1 MKRKRSKRKWF
12 LGGVEDDGVDEEGGM
27 PRRQRTDL
35 ETAERRRV
43 LDDLFASH
51 GDLQTLSAKVGRW
64 VSWKDVAQIVS
75 KHTGRPETSA
85 GVRNSLMRLRRHGGS
100 ETRKPRSHNLCTRC
114 GKPKLGHICARAFG
128 NQKRKRAA
136 VCDLKS
142 LGPKSVKSRDTLVGA
157 GADDFARNLA
167 ASAEHD
173 ARRPTYVAWPP
184 LVCLTPGP
192 PAPCRA

>member
-1 MKRKRSKRKWF
+1 MKRKRRKRF
-12 LGGVEDDGVDEEGGM
+12 LGGVADDGVDEEGGM
-27 PRRQRTDL
+27 LRRQRTDL

-51 GDLQTLSAKVGRW
+51 GDLQTLSARVGRW

-100 ETRKPRSHNLCTRC
+100 ETRKPRTHNLCTRC

-128 NQKRKRAA
+128 NKKRKRAA
-136 VCDLKS
+136 VFDLKS
-142 LGPKSVKSRDTLVGA
+142 FKPRDTLVGPY
-157 GADDFARNLA
+157 ADDFARNLA
-167 ASAEHD
+167 ASAEHY

-184 LVCLTPGP
+184 LVCLTPVP